1 MTDDFVRVNRSATP
15 ALSYA
20 WERLWR
26 RVDPIVLEAGLEPMV
41 VFDNVPWGFTAG
53 GGDTDDATGT
63 YGNVRG
69 PDDAEALQLYATF
82 AENVTGALAQ
92 RYGRLK
98 AASWQYRC

>member
-1 MTDDFVRVNRSATP
+1 MAENPNPPHNPTGRPSK
-15 ALSYA
+15 
-20 WERLWR
+20 
-26 RVDPIVLEAGLEPMV
+26 EAEAPKK
-41 VFDNVPWGFTAG
+41 
-53 GGDTDDATGT
+53 
-63 YGNVRG
+63 YVRG